1 MAFSAEALQKLK
13 DVLRRGHVGL
23 VQALPARNFFLSLG
37 RE

>member
-1 MAFSAEALQKLK
+1 MAFLVQALQKLK

-23 VQALPARNFFLSLG
+23 VPALPARNFFESLG